1 MEHLDATYQDKSTR
15 RKERANVIVDRIRA
29 AFDEKSQR
37 NTRPRRIIAERLVEL
52 AASGA
57 DFTADDLW
65 QELRLVEPKLGRATL
80 YRSLEM
86 LVNAGLLDRVD
97 FADGT
102 HHYRVCGG
110 SHHHHLTCT
119 QCHCVVEVHVCLPPH
134 QFTAI
139 GHQTNFDIQSHS
151 ITLFCRF
158 QHRPPQAKTLRP
170 SEH

>member
-29 AFDEKSQR
+29 AFDEKRQR
-37 NTRPRRIIAERLVEL
+37 NTRARRIVADRLVEL

-110 SHHHHLTCT
+110 GHHQHLSGSKR
-119 QCHCVVEVHVCLPPH
+119 HCVVQRQVC
-134 QFTAI
+134 F
-139 GHQTNFDIQSHS
+139 
-151 ITLFCRF
+151 
-158 QHRPPQAKTLRP
+158 
-170 SEH
+170 

>member
-1 MEHLDATYQDKSTR
+1 MEPLDATYQDKSTR

-110 SHHHHLTCT
+110 SHHHHFTRT
-119 QCHCVVEVHVCLPPH
+119 QCHCVVEAPVFLPPH
-134 QFTAI
+134 QFPAI
-139 GHQTNFDIQSHS
+139 GDQTNFYIQVHFISPFVPLNPS
-151 ITLFCRF
+151 
-158 QHRPPQAKTLRP
+158 PPPAEP
-170 SEH
+170 ST

>member
-119 QCHCVVEVHVCLPPH
+119 QCHCVVEVHVCLPPD

-139 GHQTNFDIQSHS
+139 GHQTNFDIEGHS
-151 ITLFCRF
+151 ITLFGRCEHCRE
-158 QHRPPQAKTLRP
+158 QVEAVG
-170 SEH
+170 SAE

>member
-65 QELRLVEPKLGRATL
+65 QELRLVQPKLGRATL

-86 LVNAGLLDRVD
+86 LVNAVLLDRVD
-97 FADGT
+97 FA
-102 HHYRVCGG
+102 HCKQHYPLFGG
-110 SHHHHLTCT
+110 SPHLHIHLT
-119 QCHCVVEVHVCLPPH
+119 QV
-134 QFTAI
+134 
-139 GHQTNFDIQSHS
+139 
-151 ITLFCRF
+151 TL
-158 QHRPPQAKTLRP
+158 A
-170 SEH
+170 